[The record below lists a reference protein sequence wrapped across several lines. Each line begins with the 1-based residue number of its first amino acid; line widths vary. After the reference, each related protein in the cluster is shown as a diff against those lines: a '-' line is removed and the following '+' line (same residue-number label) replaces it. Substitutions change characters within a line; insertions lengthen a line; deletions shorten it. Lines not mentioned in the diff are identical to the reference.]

1 MVNVIKGWALLIAI
15 VLPAALHAQEQTT
28 SGETPAETGSETE
41 AQGESGQQVESDLA
55 IGTEAEPRVGQT
67 YDAQSI
73 KDWSVRCVKVES
85 GTDPCRLHQLLRN
98 EEGTPVAEIS
108 FFTVAEGGQ
117 VAAGASVV
125 TPLETL
131 LTEQIRLS
139 VDGGAARVYPFR
151 FCSQIGCV
159 SRMGFTA
166 DELAQFK
173 RGAAARIIIVP
184 ASAPDA
190 EVVLNVSLSGFTA
203 GFDALSAPP
212 AE

>member
-1 MVNVIKGWALLIAI
+1 MVKVIKIWAMLIAFS
-15 VLPAALHAQEQTT
+15 LPAALSAQEQTT
-28 SGETPAETGSETE
+28 GEIPTETE
-41 AQGESGQQVESDLA
+41 SESEATDESGQQSESDLA
-55 IGTEAEPRVGQT
+55 IGTEAGPRVGQT
-67 YDAQSI
+67 YDVQAI
-73 KDWSVRCVKVES
+73 KDWSVRCVKTES
-85 GTDPCRLHQLLRN
+85 GDDPCRLHQLLRDAQ
-98 EEGTPVAEIS
+98 GTPVAEIN
-108 FFTVAEGGQ
+108 FFTVPEGGQ

-173 RGAAARIIIVP
+173 RGAAAQIIIVP

-203 GFDALSAPP
+203 GFDAISPP
-212 AE
+212 LAE